1 MNNFRYCSL
10 FFRLTS
16 STFRLPVEKGFIIL
30 LLLSAGSLVAQSME
44 PETCIKELR
53 KGTLIIR
60 IPTNKPKIDTLT
72 AMVGRSTDPKSKER
86 TEKQLQQAIEERDTL
101 FSDYVHAFKN
111 NYDFSAV
118 GYIYDYDARD
128 LNTAHYYNVEG
139 EEIAVADLSEKPL
152 FYLYFERTSD
162 SKIDALVVYNRN
174 LQKIPNQFPNDFS
187 RGGLNTLFLKLSG
200 KKFADWRVR
209 KINDQFYNYLDRVMA
224 YEKYAEDAAKKKE
237 EK

>member
-10 FFRLTS
+10 FFRSTS
-16 STFRLPVEKGFIIL
+16 STFRLHFEKGLFVL
-30 LLLSAGSLVAQSME
+30 LLFSAGSLVAQSME

-60 IPTNKPKIDTLT
+60 IPTNKTKIDTLT

-86 TEKQLQQAIEERDTL
+86 AQKQLNQAIEERDSL
-101 FSDYVHAFKN
+101 FADYIYAFKN

-118 GYIYDYDARD
+118 GYIYDYEARD
-128 LNTAHYYNVEG
+128 LNTAHYYNMEE

-152 FYLYFERTSD
+152 FYVFFERTSD
-162 SKIDALVVYNRN
+162 SKIDALVIYNRN
-174 LQKIPNQFPNDFS
+174 LQKIPDPFPNDFS
-187 RGGLNTLFLKLSG
+187 RGGLNTFFLKLSG
-200 KKFADWRVR
+200 KKFPVWRVG
-209 KINDQFYNYLDRVMA
+209 KINDQLHRYIDKVLA

-237 EK
+237 